1 MRAIPCLLAAVFT
14 VTATVTVTAQAPAP
28 RPPESEIIHAGTQ
41 LVIVD
46 VVVQDRDG
54 HPIHGLKRE
63 DITLTEDKN
72 PQQIRNFEEHTFIPS
87 TTHGPEMKL
96 PPGTFTNYTPTPPNS
111 TLNVLLLD
119 ALNTPMADQS
129 YVRYQL
135 QQYVKKAD
143 PGTRIAIFGLNT
155 RLTILQGF
163 TSDPQTLKDVVEHKL
178 LPRSSS
184 LLDDPVGTGSSLEDA
199 NLLQTSANVSQFE
212 AMNQSFRIQLRQQY
226 TLDAFNVL
234 AHYLSGLPGRKNLIW
249 FSGSFPLD
257 IMPDATLADPFSVMI
272 SAEDEYRDTT
282 NLLTRAQVAVYPI
295 DARGLMTNPA
305 FSASQS
311 GRGMMTGPAFAN
323 KVASFGQSQAQEHM
337 TMEDM
342 AFDTGGHAFYNNNDL
357 ASAVAK
363 AIESGSNYYTLTY
376 TPSNHKW
383 DGGYRRIRINLNGA
397 YATQN
402 LKLAFRQ
409 GYYADD
415 PTKPR
420 DANTS
425 AAVTEAST
433 AASRSAASYVQ
444 ASMSRGAP
452 TPQDILF
459 KVRVLP
465 ATTTPE
471 DTLAPGNVP
480 DPNKP
485 IKGPYRR
492 FAIDYAA
499 LAAAITL
506 QPQPDGNHHGDIEF
520 SVFLY
525 DPDGKLLNT
534 AGKTIAL
541 NLPPADYKQFVQ
553 AAQQGTG
560 IGAHLEIS
568 APIKQETYLRIAI
581 HDILSNQLGVVEIP
595 TSSVAHLPPLPPA
608 PASPPP
614 ATPITPPP
622 TSH

>member
-1 MRAIPCLLAAVFT
+1 MRAIPCLLTLLFT
-14 VTATVTVTAQAPAP
+14 VTATVTVTAQTPAP

-54 HPIHGLKRE
+54 HPIHGLKAE
-63 DITLTEDKN
+63 DLTLTEDKN
-72 PQQIRNFEEHTFIPS
+72 PQQIRNFEEHTLVPS

-96 PPGTFTNYTPTPPNS
+96 PPGTFTNYTPTPPNG

-135 QQYVKKAD
+135 EQYIKKAD

-163 TSDPQTLKDVVEHKL
+163 TSDPQTLKDVIDHKL
-178 LPRSSS
+178 LPRYSDLLNDPTGSGAGDSS
-184 LLDDPVGTGSSLEDA
+184 LM
-199 NLLQTSANVSQFE
+199 QTSANVSQFE
-212 AMNQSFRIQLRQQY
+212 AMNQSFQIQLRQQY

-257 IMPDATLADPFSVMI
+257 IMPDATLADPFSVMA

-295 DARGLMTNPA
+295 DARGLMVNPA
-305 FSASQS
+305 FSASHS
-311 GRGMMTGPAFAN
+311 GRGMSGAGAAA
-323 KVASFGQSQAQEHM
+323 KVGKFEQRQAEEHL
-337 TMEDM
+337 TMEAM
-342 AFDTGGHAFYNNNDL
+342 AEDTGGHAFYNTNGL
-357 ASAVAK
+357 AEAVAK

-383 DGGYRRIRINLNGA
+383 DGGYRRIRVTLNGA
-397 YATQN
+397 YASQG

-415 PTKPR
+415 PNKPR
-420 DANTS
+420 DANNS
-425 AAVTEAST
+425 AAITEASAT
-433 AASRSAASYVQ
+433 ASHSAFSYAQ
-444 ASMSRGAP
+444 AAMARGAP

-465 ATTTPE
+465 TSTTPE

-485 IKGPYRR
+485 IKGPFRR
-492 FAIDYAA
+492 LDIDYAA

-506 QPQPDGNHHGDIEF
+506 QPQSSGAYHGSIEF

-525 DPDGKLLNT
+525 DPDGKLLN
-534 AGKTIAL
+534 AVGKTVDL
-541 NLPPADYKQFVQ
+541 NFTPDEYKRFEQT
-553 AAQQGTG
+553 AQRGG
-560 IGAHLEIS
+560 GLGAHLEIS
-568 APIKQETYLRIAI
+568 TPLKQETYLRIAI
-581 HDILSNQLGVVEIP
+581 HDITSNHLGVVEVP
-595 TSSVAHLPPLPPA
+595 VATVAHLPPPPA
-608 PASPPP
+608 PAPP
-614 ATPITPPP
+614 AAPT

>member
-1 MRAIPCLLAAVFT
+1 MREIPCLIAALLFT
-14 VTATVTVTAQAPAP
+14 VTVTVTAQTPAS
-28 RPPESEIIHAGTQ
+28 RPPESEIIHAGAQ

-46 VVVQDRDG
+46 IVVQDRDG
-54 HPIHGLKRE
+54 HPIHGLKPE
-63 DITLTEDKN
+63 DLTLTEDKN
-72 PQQIRNFEEHTFIPS
+72 PQAIRNFEEHSSTPS
-87 TTHGPEMKL
+87 ATHGPEMKL
-96 PPGTFTNYTPTPPNS
+96 PPGTFTDYTPTPPNGA
-111 TLNVLLLD
+111 LNVLLLD

-135 QQYVKKAD
+135 EQYIKKAD

-163 TSDPQTLKDVVEHKL
+163 TSDPQTLKDVIDHKL
-178 LPRSSS
+178 LPRSSN
-184 LLDDPVGTGSSLEDA
+184 LLDDPTGSGAGAD
-199 NLLQTSANVSQFE
+199 LLQTSSNVSQFQ
-212 AMNQSFRIQLRQQY
+212 AMTQSFQIQLRQQY

-249 FSGSFPLD
+249 FSGSFPLN

-311 GRGMMTGPAFAN
+311 GRGMNGPAFAN
-323 KVASFGQSQAQEHM
+323 KIGKFNQRQAEEHL
-337 TMEDM
+337 TMEAM
-342 AFDTGGHAFYNNNDL
+342 ASDTGGQAFYNTNGL
-357 ASAVAK
+357 AEAVAK

-383 DGGYRRIRINLNGA
+383 DGGYRRIRVTLNGA
-397 YATQN
+397 YASQS
-402 LKLAFRQ
+402 LKLSFRQ

-415 PTKPR
+415 PARPR
-420 DANTS
+420 EAGSS
-425 AAVTEAST
+425 AAITEASAT
-433 AASRSAASYVQ
+433 ASHSAFSYTQ
-444 ASMSRGAP
+444 AAMARGAP

-465 ATTTPE
+465 DSTTPE

-480 DPNKP
+480 DPIKP
-485 IKGPYRR
+485 IKGPFRR
-492 FAIDYAA
+492 FDIDYAA

-506 QPQPDGNHHGDIEF
+506 QSQPDGTHRGAIGF
-520 SVFLY
+520 TVFLY

-534 AGKTIAL
+534 VGKTIEL
-541 NLPPADYKQFVQ
+541 NLTPDQYKNFEQ
-553 AAQQGTG
+553 AARSGAG
-560 IGAHLEIS
+560 MGAHLEIS
-568 APIKQETYLRIAI
+568 APLKQETYLRIAV
-581 HDILSNQLGVVEIP
+581 HDIPSNHLGVVEIP
-595 TSSVAHLPPLPPA
+595 VATVAHLPPLPPA

-614 ATPITPPP
+614 AIP
-622 TSH
+622 TAAPASH